1 MKQLENNYLL
11 PASLLFCLEDGGGR
25 LHLSVE
31 TDLLNYSVL
40 HYRWPQTSWWWWWLL
55 WLHCWQQWQE

>member
-1 MKQLENNYLL
+1 VYEHKFLIEILGSVRHCMKQLENNYLL

-40 HYRWPQTSWWWWWLL
+40 HYR
-55 WLHCWQQWQE
+55 